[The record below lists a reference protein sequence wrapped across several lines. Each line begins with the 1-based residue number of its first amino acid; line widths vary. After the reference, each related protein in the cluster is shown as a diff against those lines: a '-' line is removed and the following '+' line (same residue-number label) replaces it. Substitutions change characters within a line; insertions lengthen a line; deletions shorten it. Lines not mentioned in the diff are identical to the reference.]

1 MQLNQNSQVRLV
13 KYNPLWPSQFC
24 KEAKKLSTVLGD
36 LALKISHVGSTSIP
50 GMIAKPIIDINISVQ
65 SLEPMEPYKV
75 PLEKL
80 GYTFIVDP
88 DPIDLHFFAKPFS
101 HPRSY
106 HIHVCTIGS
115 WHEISDLAFRDFL
128 ISNPT
133 EGINYGKLKSNLVS
147 KFKGDRESYIKG
159 KDSFI
164 KRIKYKAMASI

>member
-1 MQLNQNSQVRLV
+1 MTVSNVQLELID
-13 KYNPLWPSQFC
+13 K
-24 KEAKKLSTVLGD
+24 AKKY
-36 LALKISHVGSTSIP
+36 LKW
-50 GMIAKPIIDINISVQ
+50 KPIIDINISVE

-128 ISNPT
+128 INNPD
-133 EGINYGKLKSNLVS
+133 EAINYGKLP
-147 KFKGDRESYIKG
+147 
-159 KDSFI
+159 
-164 KRIKYKAMASI
+164 M

>member
-1 MQLNQNSQVRLV
+1 MQIYQNSKVRLA
-13 KYNPLWPSQFC
+13 KYSPLWPSLFS
-24 KEAKKLSTVLGD
+24 KEAEKLSNILGD
-36 LALKISHVGSTSIP
+36 LALTIAHVGSTSIP
-50 GMIAKPIIDINISVQ
+50 GMIAKPIIDINISVE

-128 ISNPT
+128 IKNPD
-133 EGINYGKLKSNLVS
+133 EAINYGKLKSHLVC
-147 KFKGDRESYIKG
+147 KYEGNRKYYIRG
-159 KDSFI
+159 KNNFI
-164 KRIKYKAMASI
+164 KSMKSKAMTH